1 MTLSMAAVL
10 EVSTKSAASSM
21 RSTAGKIQLGN
32 VLAKKY
38 GNAVQYM
45 QYMQYIPVNKLQFF
59 HNLLKMY
66 GQNLDVPNSS
76 TCLQPTRMRELVQP
90 TQQGLEAY
98 LVLIC

>member
-38 GNAVQYM
+38 GNAV